1 MTEKQEDL
9 LIKFISKDRIELL
22 KKLDFEYT
30 SDFINLIMNTS
41 SVKYFVGRTADI
53 DIKKEIEFNEDE
65 KKNIEEIIN
74 KNRNNYTDID
84 EFCSLINIFIIPK
97 YDKKIYVMKQTW
109 FKGMS
114 NSSDF
119 NYFCITE
126 DGEKYNG
133 MYNVLFDLKIYTLQ
147 DFLIYLKEND
157 FK

>member
-126 DGEKYNG
+126 DGKKYNG
-133 MYNVLFDLKIYTLQ
+133 MYNVLFDLKIYTIQ